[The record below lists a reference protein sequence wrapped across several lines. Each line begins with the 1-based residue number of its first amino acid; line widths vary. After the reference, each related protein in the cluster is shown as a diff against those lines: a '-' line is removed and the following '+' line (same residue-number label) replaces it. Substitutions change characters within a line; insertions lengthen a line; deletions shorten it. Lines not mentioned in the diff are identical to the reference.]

1 MAEPITVTITN
12 LNSPIRTAKV
22 SNKVAESA
30 VTSVAGRVGDVLLT
44 QSDVAGLENVNNTS
58 DLNKPISTATQ
69 AALDANGNG
78 DMLASNNLSD
88 VTNAATSRTNLGLA
102 IGTDVQAHS
111 AVLDNT
117 TASFTTADET
127 RLNDQ
132 VITDVID
139 KLSWNATDLT
149 FDIETG
155 IGVVIQIGEEL
166 LVKVRNKTGV
176 TIFNGSVV
184 KINGASGSR
193 PTVELA
199 QSDSLANIDGVIGIV
214 TADILNNQVGFATV
228 HGLVRDLNT
237 SAFNEGDEIFLS
249 DSVAGGITNVEPPL
263 SVPVGTVT
271 YSNPTNGTV
280 FANVDNQK
288 HLLEF
293 ANDPT
298 LVGSFSP
305 SGWKTGL
312 GLENVDNTSDLNK
325 PVSTATQ
332 LAIDNTTGNS
342 APIVHQ
348 HLLADITDAGT
359 AAAANV
365 GDFATFSHQHLLVDI
380 TNAGTAAASNVGDF
394 ATFAQGQKADS
405 AIQSGNIDTLA
416 KINSILTT
424 PDLIDTSDSR
434 LTDSR
439 TPFSHASSH
448 TNGTDDIQDA
458 TVSQKGLATALQI
471 QKLDSVQS
479 GANITD
485 STNVSGAGAQ
495 MISQKGVAGGYAGLD
510 GGGKVPSAQLP
521 SYVDDILEYPNLASF
536 PNPGE
541 FGKLYVAL
549 DTNKIY
555 RWSGS
560 AYIEVSNG
568 STGPLVTSV
577 NTLIGDVVLDPD
589 DLDDSSTTNKFT
601 NTSDISKLS
610 GIAAGAEVNVNAD
623 WNANGNDAEI
633 FNKPTFGTIVS
644 FDSGDYS
651 LSGHQHILADITNA
665 GTMASADTG
674 NYALTGHNHQISDV
688 AGLGTIATYNSGD
701 YALFSHT
708 HSSSEIFGFGTSADY
723 DVNGVGGDA
732 GEDEVV
738 LGNDSRLNLAES
750 LGSAAY
756 FDVNLIG
763 DATSTQVVRGNDS
776 RLSLAAGSIQSG
788 DNVSLLVNDTGYLL
802 SGDNI
807 SVLNNNSLYVASGD
821 NVSDLINDAG
831 YITSAGAPAFSYR
844 SETGDYTVVGADYTI
859 DCISGNQTITML
871 DATSAS
877 GQIFVVK
884 NSSPGV
890 ITITGTS
897 SQTFDGNASVETDFP
912 QSLTLQ
918 STNIN
923 WIII

>member
-332 LAIDNTTGNS
+332 
-342 APIVHQ
+342 
-348 HLLADITDAGT
+348 DA
-359 AAAANV
+359 
-365 GDFATFSHQHLLVDI
+365 L
-380 TNAGTAAASNVGDF
+380 
-394 ATFAQGQKADS
+394 
-405 AIQSGNIDTLA
+405 
-416 KINSILTT
+416 
-424 PDLIDTSDSR
+424 
-434 LTDSR
+434 
-439 TPFSHASSH
+439 
-448 TNGTDDIQDA
+448 
-458 TVSQKGLATALQI
+458 
-471 QKLDSVQS
+471 
-479 GANITD
+479 
-485 STNVSGAGAQ
+485 
-495 MISQKGVAGGYAGLD
+495 
-510 GGGKVPSAQLP
+510 
-521 SYVDDILEYPNLASF
+521 
-536 PNPGE
+536 
-541 FGKLYVAL
+541 
-549 DTNKIY
+549 
-555 RWSGS
+555 
-560 AYIEVSNG
+560 
-568 STGPLVTSV
+568 
-577 NTLIGDVVLDPD
+577 
-589 DLDDSSTTNKFT
+589 
-601 NTSDISKLS
+601 
-610 GIAAGAEVNVNAD
+610 
-623 WNANGNDAEI
+623 
-633 FNKPTFGTIVS
+633 
-644 FDSGDYS
+644 
-651 LSGHQHILADITNA
+651 
-665 GTMASADTG
+665 
-674 NYALTGHNHQISDV
+674 
-688 AGLGTIATYNSGD
+688 
-701 YALFSHT
+701 
-708 HSSSEIFGFGTSADY
+708 
-723 DVNGVGGDA
+723 
-732 GEDEVV
+732 
-738 LGNDSRLNLAES
+738 
-750 LGSAAY
+750 
-756 FDVNLIG
+756 
-763 DATSTQVVRGNDS
+763 
-776 RLSLAAGSIQSG
+776 
-788 DNVSLLVNDTGYLL
+788 
-802 SGDNI
+802 DNI
-807 SVLNNNSLYVASGD
+807 SLTPGPSGLQGDIGPSGLQGLQGDIGLSGLQGLQGDIGPSGLQGLQGDIGPSGADAVVDNTAYGISWSGDITQAATRDALYNEIEILPRFGD
-821 NVSDLINDAG
+821 NVSDFNNDAG
-831 YITSAGAPAFSYR
+831 YITSAGTPSFSYR
-844 SETGDYTVVGADYTI
+844 FETGDYTVVGADYTI